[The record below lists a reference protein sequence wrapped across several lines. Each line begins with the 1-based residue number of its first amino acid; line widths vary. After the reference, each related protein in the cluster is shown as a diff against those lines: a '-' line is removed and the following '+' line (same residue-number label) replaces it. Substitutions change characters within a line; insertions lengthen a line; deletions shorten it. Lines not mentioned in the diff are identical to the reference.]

1 MSQTLTQLRAVIC
14 EDEGMTILLLRQAL
28 TKAGYAVVGETDNGL
43 KAVELVSQLK
53 PDFIMMDINL
63 PGLSGIEAIRRILA
77 ERAMPVIMLT
87 AYSDSQNV
95 EEAIEAGA
103 CAYLVKP
110 IVGDQLGPAIRTA
123 LARFETFTSISKENE
138 DLKESLE
145 TRKIV
150 ERAKGILMDRS
161 KMLEAEAFKRLQKIS
176 RDRCQTLKQ
185 TAKEII
191 SADTLFQA

>member
-1 MSQTLTQLRAVIC
+1 MSQTLPQLRAVIC
-14 EDEGMTILLLRQAL
+14 EDEGMTILLLRHAL
-28 TKAGYAVVGETDNGL
+28 TKAGYEVVGETDNGL
-43 KAVELVSQLK
+43 KAVELVSRLK

-77 ERAMPVIMLT
+77 ERSIPVIMLT
-87 AYSDSQNV
+87 AYSDSQIV
-95 EEAIEAGA
+95 GEAIEAGA

-123 LARFETFTSISKENE
+123 LARFETFVSITKENE

-150 ERAKGILMDRS
+150 ERAKGILMDRT
-161 KMLEAEAFKRLQKIS
+161 KMPEAEAFKRLQKIS

>member
-28 TKAGYAVVGETDNGL
+28 TKAGYDVVGETDNGL

-63 PGLSGIEAIRRILA
+63 PGLSGIEAVRRILA
-77 ERAMPVIMLT
+77 VRAIPVIMLS

-123 LARFETFTSISKENE
+123 LARFETFASISKENE

>member
-1 MSQTLTQLRAVIC
+1 MSQTLSKLRAVIC

-28 TKAGYAVVGETDNGL
+28 TKSGYDVVGETDNGL

-77 ERAMPVIMLT
+77 EKAIPVIMLT

-123 LARFETFTSISKENE
+123 LARFETFASISKENE
-138 DLKESLE
+138 NLKESLE

-191 SADTLFQA
+191 SADILFQA

>member
-1 MSQTLTQLRAVIC
+1 MSQTLPKLRAVIC

-28 TKAGYAVVGETDNGL
+28 TKAGYDVVGETDNGL

-77 ERAMPVIMLT
+77 ERAIPVIMLT

>member
-28 TKAGYAVVGETDNGL
+28 TKAGYDVVGETDNGL

-63 PGLSGIEAIRRILA
+63 PDLSGIEAVRRILA
-77 ERAMPVIMLT
+77 VRAIPVIMLS

-123 LARFETFTSISKENE
+123 LARFETFASISKENE